1 MILSPPVQRDLLR
14 PAGYQVSLF
23 SLLIST
29 IAINILSLALPV
41 MTLQIY
47 DRIVP
52 NPGLGTV
59 NILITGVCLAVMLEM
74 VLRLSRCYLLG
85 WASASYEHRL
95 SCDAMEHVINADL
108 AQRREYG
115 TGEFLHR
122 MGAIGKLKDFYN
134 GNSFITMTETVF
146 IPVYLGLII
155 YIAGP
160 LAFVPAA
167 VLMIFTVISLWQGQ
181 RLRAS
186 LKFRD
191 ETDDR
196 RYDFLIESLE
206 GIHTLKAMA
215 LENAFSRRYEALEE
229 ESTIANYNVTQ
240 STSSAFDTSAIFS
253 NIMVACVICAGAVFA
268 VNGQITTGMLIA
280 TILLS
285 GRMMQPVQRALG
297 LWIRYQDY
305 TLAREKVEQIFE
317 TPQSTTINFDSKAM
331 PGCDGRL
338 DLRDVAFRRSDAEPF
353 IISDTDL
360 SLEIGA
366 TILLDSAQQQENA
379 VFFDLVSGLYAPS
392 RGQVMVDGQ
401 NVLLYPPDKL
411 IDHIGIMQGE
421 GTIFRG
427 TIRDNMTCFGL
438 IDEKKAQEI
447 ASLLKVDRDI
457 AGLPSGFDTFLNGN
471 STDTISPGLKQR
483 IAMVRILAP
492 KPRIILFDN
501 ADRFLDREGY
511 NLVHSL
517 LAQLKGKATLVLISE
532 DHNIRSLADSHYAFE
547 KGVLTALHTSN
558 PKPRIKAYKEL
569 RI

>member
-1 MILSPPVQRDLLR
+1 MMFAPAAQKDLLY
-14 PAGYQVSLF
+14 PTGFKVSHF

-59 NILITGVCLAVMLEM
+59 NILIGGVCLAVILEM
-74 VLRLSRCYLLG
+74 ILRISRCYLLG

-95 SCDAMEHVINADL
+95 SCSAIGFVINGDL
-108 AQRREYG
+108 SHRREYG

-122 MGAIGKLKDFYN
+122 MGAISKLKDFYN
-134 GNSFITMTETVF
+134 GNSFITLTETVF
-146 IPVYLGLII
+146 VPAYMGLII

-167 VLMIFTVISLWQGQ
+167 VLMIFTVVSLWQGQ
-181 RLRAS
+181 RLRKS
-186 LKFRD
+186 LKYRD
-191 ETDDR
+191 RTDDR

-215 LENAFSRRYEALEE
+215 LENVFSRRYEALEE
-229 ESTIANYNVTQ
+229 DSTIANYNVTQ

-253 NIMVACVICAGAVFA
+253 NIMVACVICTGAIFA
-268 VNGQITTGMLIA
+268 VNGQITTGTLIA

-305 TLAREKVEQIFE
+305 TLSREKVEQIFE
-317 TPQSTTINFDSKAM
+317 TPQTVFVGADNKITPAN
-331 PGCDGRL
+331 DGKIDIR
-338 DLRDVAFRRSDAEPF
+338 DLGFRSDETGSWL
-353 IISDTDL
+353 ITDTDL
-360 SLEIGA
+360 TLDIGS
-366 TILLDSAQQQENA
+366 TILLDSSQPQENG
-379 VFFDLVSGLYAPS
+379 VLFDLMSGLYAPS
-392 RGQVMVDGQ
+392 RGQIMIDGQ
-401 NVLLYPPDKL
+401 NVLLYPPEKL
-411 IDHIGIMQGE
+411 INHIGIMQGE
-421 GTIFRG
+421 GVIFRG

-438 IDEKKAQEI
+438 IEEKKAQEI
-447 ASLLKVDRDI
+447 ASLLRVDRDI

-517 LAQLKGKATLVLISE
+517 LAQLKGKATLILIS
-532 DHNIRSLADSHYAFE
+532 DDLNIRSLAEKYYAFE
-547 KGVLTALHTSN
+547 QGVLTELNPSN
-558 PKPRIKAYKEL
+558 PKHKIKAYREL